1 MENQKKILLAFDFDH
16 TLIDENSDL
25 SVKKLAPN
33 GQLPESIEAQYS
45 ATGWT
50 EYMAAIFKYL
60 HSIGWILDGFISTL
74 HLVYFLLVSLLV
86 MIRHHHFVYAI
97 YL

>member
-60 HSIGWILDGFISTL
+60 HSIEIGHHYYFIECTL
-74 HLVYFLLVSLLV
+74 FSPWYS
-86 MIRHHHFVYAI
+86 
-97 YL
+97 

>member
-1 MENQKKILLAFDFDH
+1 LLAFDFDH

-33 GQLPESIEAQYS
+33 GQLPESIETQYS

-50 EYMAAIFKYL
+50 EYMAAIFKYQC
-60 HSIGWILDGFISTL
+60 
-74 HLVYFLLVSLLV
+74 V
-86 MIRHHHFVYAI
+86 
-97 YL
+97 